1 VTEAAEPRDLN
12 LDLDL
17 DFAADL
23 PLSAVSRMLLFSLR
37 DEVLA
42 SESFSTLNV
51 FLSFLSRSLLGLI
64 LLLGILARDL
74 VTPLEAG
81 A

>member
-1 VTEAAEPRDLN
+1 MTEAAEPRDLN

-17 DFAADL
+17 DFTADL